1 MTRPLSHL
9 LFLVLWNSA
18 SAMEPVVVDGF
29 HADPLEERSEP
40 SFVPPPM
47 RMHVGDDLS
56 RYVHRLLQ
64 SPPPTPPELEQARQ
78 HFQRAVEYVRQNEI
92 GKAMLELR
100 DGLTYTPDDPRLL
113 SLAGTLSIQ
122 SGKLEDAAGYFR
134 RWLDVEPDNLHAA
147 STYSGLLIRL
157 SRIAEAETMMNRYEP
172 SAPGLMAF
180 RFHRLCLDL
189 IADRTVTADPFWQRL
204 PMEDMV
210 QLIHWLYED
219 RVALA
224 RALGAQTHA
233 RLCELTL
240 GPRAA
245 ADLPRV
251 HGALV
256 RLVTAREAG
265 QTAEAL
271 AAARELADAGLT
283 GYGVRALHA
292 ELLERSG
299 ARAEAL
305 ALWRQI
311 IADTPDLPQAWV
323 SAAHVFLR
331 NGRTDEALAT
341 IQRAKELSPREPVV
355 NFLLASALALS
366 GRTADAHPL
375 YVELVTRRPR
385 EFQRWLESDAVF
397 EAALDR
403 MPNKGA
409 IMRRLEIPPE
419 LE

>member
-1 MTRPLSHL
+1 M
-9 LFLVLWNSA
+9 
-18 SAMEPVVVDGF
+18 
-29 HADPLEERSEP
+29 DPLVVGGFRIDPLDEQDEP
-40 SFVPPPM
+40 SLVPPPLKIYI
-47 RMHVGDDLS
+47 GDDVS

-64 SPPPTPPELEQARQ
+64 SPPPTPPQLTQA
-78 HFQRAVEYVRQNEI
+78 HHHYQRAIEYVRQNEI

-113 SLAGTLSIQ
+113 SLAGTLSTQ
-122 SGKLEDAAGYFR
+122 SGQLEDAASYVR
-134 RWLDVEPDNLHAA
+134 RWLEVEPENLNAA
-147 STYSGLLIRL
+147 TIYIGLLIRL
-157 SRIAEAETMMNRYEP
+157 SRIAEAETMMTRYEP
-172 SAPGLMAF
+172 LARSLMAF

-189 IADRTVTADPFWQRL
+189 IADRTVTPDPAWQRL
-204 PMEDMV
+204 SFEEIV
-210 QLIHWLYED
+210 QLVHWLYED
-219 RVALA
+219 RLALA
-224 RALGAQTHA
+224 RALGAQAHA

-245 ADLPRV
+245 ADLPRL

-256 RLVTAREAG
+256 RLVRAREAG

-271 AAARELADAGLT
+271 AAARQLADAGLSS
-283 GYGVRALHA
+283 YGVRALHA

-311 IADTPDLPQAWV
+311 TADTPDLPQAWV
-323 SAAHVFLR
+323 SAAQIFLR
-331 NGRTDEALAT
+331 NGRTDEALAA
-341 IQRAKELSPREPVV
+341 IQRAKELAPREPAV

-375 YVELVTRRPR
+375 YVELVSRRPR
-385 EFQRWLESDAVF
+385 EFQRWLESDPVF